1 VVEPV
6 FSPFLFAVQVERAR
20 HELVT
25 SLDAALWHLDASF
38 ASTRALALIADRGG
52 PIHAGEVGRSMGV
65 SRQAAAALL
74 KRHEN
79 AGRVRIVDE
88 GWARTV
94 RITAEGHEH
103 LAACVQAIDSA
114 LGALHGI
121 SDMDLI
127 ALGDGLHRARIALGR
142 RRRPAWTWD
151 D

>member
-1 VVEPV
+1 
-6 FSPFLFAVQVERAR
+6 
-20 HELVT
+20 
-25 SLDAALWHLDASF
+25 
-38 ASTRALALIADRGG
+38 
-52 PIHAGEVGRSMGV
+52 MGV

-94 RITAEGHEH
+94 RVTAAGHAH

-114 LGALHGI
+114 LGALEGI

-127 ALGDGLHRARIALGR
+127 ALGDGLHRARIAMGK
-142 RRRPAWTWD
+142 RRRPARTWD